1 MSLIRKRSLKKM
13 LNKIRK
19 IAPSP
24 KERLVLDIFNTVKWK
39 LNCKFNYLME
49 QSEYVLG
56 DFFKQIKG
64 NLFINNKVLTYLS
77 RVSKIQKQWKT
88 ISKKKRLYVE
98 MIKKMWIDSSVDCY
112 YELLAE
118 REKFDLNKL
127 ERPMKSM

>member
-1 MSLIRKRSLKKM
+1 
-13 LNKIRK
+13 
-19 IAPSP
+19 
-24 KERLVLDIFNTVKWK
+24 
-39 LNCKFNYLME
+39 ME

-118 REKFDLNKL
+118 REKIDLNKL